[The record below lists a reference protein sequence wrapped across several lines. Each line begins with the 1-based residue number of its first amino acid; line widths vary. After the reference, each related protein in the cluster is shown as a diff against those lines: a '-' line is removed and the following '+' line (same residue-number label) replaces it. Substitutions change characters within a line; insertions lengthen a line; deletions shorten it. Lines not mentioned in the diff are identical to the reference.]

1 MNIVNILI
9 VVDTLSAAST
19 GNLKDNV
26 YLIDTEKYLG
36 SWNEGLC
43 DLHTLTEDGQLIKWS
58 VTSITPENSVEIAEF
73 SGPMINLKTCI
84 PKKQGIEGDIF
95 WEGRV
100 EASPGRYS
108 YTLALNIQGEIMTF
122 SPYIEVQ

>member
-36 SWNEGLC
+36 SWNEGQC
-43 DLHTLTEDGQLIKWS
+43 DLHTLTEDGQIIKWT

-73 SGPMINLKTCI
+73 SGSMINLKTCI

-95 WEGRV
+95 WEGIV